1 MSLNSLGLEGRLVGC
16 ESQERA
22 RLINIRDFMSRLRVG
37 GDGNMSDHVGVWT
50 GGGEN

>member
-22 RLINIRDFMSRLRVG
+22 RVISIRDFMSGLRAG
-37 GDGNMSDHVGVWT
+37 GDGNMSDHMGCSE
-50 GGGEN
+50 GEY